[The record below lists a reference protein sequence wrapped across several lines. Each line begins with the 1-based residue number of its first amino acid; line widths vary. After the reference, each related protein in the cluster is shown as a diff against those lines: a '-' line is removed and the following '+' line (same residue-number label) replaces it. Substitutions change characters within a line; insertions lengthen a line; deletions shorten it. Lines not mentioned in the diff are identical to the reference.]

1 MRRKFR
7 LLIVLSLVLSLA
19 CYPAVKANS
28 NPEEDA
34 KAAAKVKSALAKLG
48 TGPHVRVE
56 IKLRDKTK
64 LKGYVSE
71 LGDEH
76 FTLVQDKTGAV
87 TEVAYPQVQKVKG
100 KNRLTGETIGGIVIV
115 AALLAVIGGLVIAHD
130 GDF

>member
-1 MRRKFR
+1 MRQKFR
-7 LLIVLSLVLSLA
+7 SLIVLSLMLSLA
-19 CYPAVKANS
+19 CYTSVRASS

-34 KAAAKVKSALAKLG
+34 KAAAKVKAALTKLG
-48 TGPHVRVE
+48 TGTDARVE

-71 LGDEH
+71 LGDDH
-76 FTLVQDKTGAV
+76 FMLVQDKTGTV
-87 TEVAYPQVQKVKG
+87 TQVAYPQVQKVKG
-100 KNRLTGETIGGIVIV
+100 KNRLTGETIGAIVIV